1 MPLKIPFMKKQLFI
15 LVFLFVSAQCT
26 NAQNKLNID
35 SLAKLLEVW
44 VDIPLV
50 TPGQSN
56 ADAPSDAI
64 VLYNGRNTD
73 AFQKKDG
80 SPAGWKIDAD
90 GALTDIKGAG
100 DLITKQAFG
109 SCQLHLEFREP
120 KEIKGSGQSRGN
132 SGVYLMSKYEIQ
144 VLDSYENPTYSNG
157 QAGAVYKQHV
167 PLVNASRKPGEW
179 QTYDII
185 FTAPQFKDNG
195 DLESPA
201 RVTVI
206 HNGVLIQN
214 NVTIAGPTDWVM
226 KPKYVKHASK
236 LPLLLQ
242 DHGDDGNPISYRN
255 IWIRNL

>member
-1 MPLKIPFMKKQLFI
+1 MKKQL
-15 LVFLFVSAQCT
+15 LVLACLLASTQFVTAQK
-26 NAQNKLNID
+26 KLNID
-35 SLAKLLEVW
+35 SLAGLLEVW
-44 VDIPLV
+44 VNVPLV

-56 ADAPSDAI
+56 ADAPSDATI
-64 VLYNGRNTD
+64 LYNGHGLG

-90 GALTDIKGAG
+90 GAVTDIKGAG
-100 DLITKQAFG
+100 DLITKEAFG
-109 SCQLHLEFREP
+109 NCQLHIEFREP
-120 KEIKGSGQSRGN
+120 AEVKSSGQGRGN
-132 SGVYLMSKYEIQ
+132 SGVYIMGKYEIQ
-144 VLDSYENPTYSNG
+144 VLDSYNNPTYSNG

-179 QTYDII
+179 QSYDII
-185 FTAPQFKDNG
+185 FTAPLFKENG
-195 DLESPA
+195 DVESPA

-214 NVTIAGPTDWVM
+214 NVTILGTTDWVM
-226 KPKYVKHASK
+226 KPKYKKHAAK
-236 LPLLLQ
+236 LPLMLQ

>member
-1 MPLKIPFMKKQLFI
+1 MKKQL
-15 LVFLFVSAQCT
+15 LVLACLLASTQFVTAQK
-26 NAQNKLNID
+26 KLNID
-35 SLAKLLEVW
+35 SLAGLLEVW
-44 VDIPLV
+44 VNVPSV

-56 ADAPSDAI
+56 ADAPSDATI
-64 VLYNGRNTD
+64 LYNGHGLG

-90 GALTDIKGAG
+90 GAITDIKGAG
-100 DLITKQAFG
+100 DLITKEAFG
-109 SCQLHLEFREP
+109 NCQLHIEFREP
-120 KEIKGSGQSRGN
+120 SEVKSSGQGRGN
-132 SGVYLMSKYEIQ
+132 SGVYIMGKYEIQ
-144 VLDSYENPTYSNG
+144 VLDSYNNPTYSNG

-179 QTYDII
+179 QSYDII
-185 FTAPQFKDNG
+185 FTAPLFKENG

-214 NVTIAGPTDWVM
+214 NVTILGPTDWVM
-226 KPKYVKHASK
+226 KPVYKKHASK
-236 LPLLLQ
+236 LPLMLQ

>member
-1 MPLKIPFMKKQLFI
+1 MKKQL
-15 LVFLFVSAQCT
+15 LVLACLLASTQFVTAQK
-26 NAQNKLNID
+26 KLNID
-35 SLAKLLEVW
+35 SLAGLLEVW
-44 VDIPLV
+44 VNVPLV

-56 ADAPSDAI
+56 ADAPSDATI
-64 VLYNGRNTD
+64 LYNGNGLG

-90 GALTDIKGAG
+90 GAITDIKGAG
-100 DLITKQAFG
+100 DLITKEAFG
-109 SCQLHLEFREP
+109 NCQLHIEFREP
-120 KEIKGSGQSRGN
+120 AEVKSSGQGRGN
-132 SGVYLMSKYEIQ
+132 SGVYIMGKYEIQ
-144 VLDSYENPTYSNG
+144 VLDSYNNPTYSNG

-179 QTYDII
+179 QSYDII
-185 FTAPQFKDNG
+185 FTAPLFKENG

-214 NVTIAGPTDWVM
+214 NVTILGPTDWVM
-226 KPKYVKHASK
+226 KPVYKKHASK
-236 LPLLLQ
+236 LPLMLQ

>member
-1 MPLKIPFMKKQLFI
+1 MKKQL
-15 LVFLFVSAQCT
+15 LVLACLLASTQFVTAQK
-26 NAQNKLNID
+26 KLNID
-35 SLAKLLEVW
+35 SLAGLLEVW
-44 VDIPLV
+44 VNVPSV

-56 ADAPSDAI
+56 ADAPSDATI
-64 VLYNGRNTD
+64 LYNGHGLG

-90 GALTDIKGAG
+90 GAVTDIKGAG
-100 DLITKQAFG
+100 DLITKEAFG
-109 SCQLHLEFREP
+109 NCQLHIEFREP
-120 KEIKGSGQSRGN
+120 AEVKSSGQGRGN
-132 SGVYLMSKYEIQ
+132 SGVYLMGKYEIQ
-144 VLDSYENPTYSNG
+144 VLDSYNNPTYSNG

-179 QTYDII
+179 QSYDII
-185 FTAPQFKDNG
+185 FTAPLFKENG
-195 DLESPA
+195 DVESPA

-214 NVTIAGPTDWVM
+214 NVTILGATDWVM
-226 KPKYVKHASK
+226 KPKYKKHAAK
-236 LPLLLQ
+236 LPLMLQ

>member
-1 MPLKIPFMKKQLFI
+1 MKKQL
-15 LVFLFVSAQCT
+15 LLLTCLLASTQFVTAQK
-26 NAQNKLNID
+26 KLNID
-35 SLAKLLEVW
+35 SLAGLLEVW
-44 VDIPLV
+44 VNVPVV
-50 TPGQSN
+50 TPGVN
-56 ADAPSDAI
+56 NTDAPSDATI
-64 VLYNGRNTD
+64 LYNGNGLG

-90 GALTDIKGAG
+90 GAVTDIKGAG
-100 DLITKQAFG
+100 DLITKEAFG
-109 SCQLHLEFREP
+109 NCQLHIEFREP
-120 KEIKGSGQSRGN
+120 SEVKSSGQGRGN
-132 SGVYLMSKYEIQ
+132 SGVYIMGKYEIQ
-144 VLDSYENPTYSNG
+144 VLDSYNNPTYSNG

-179 QTYDII
+179 QSYDII
-185 FTAPQFKDNG
+185 FTAPLFKDNG

-214 NVTIAGPTDWVM
+214 NVTILGPTDWVM
-226 KPKYVKHASK
+226 KPVYKKHAAK
-236 LPLLLQ
+236 LPLMLQ

>member
-1 MPLKIPFMKKQLFI
+1 MKKQL
-15 LVFLFVSAQCT
+15 LLLTCLLASTQFVTAQK
-26 NAQNKLNID
+26 KLNID
-35 SLAKLLEVW
+35 SLAGLLEVW
-44 VDIPLV
+44 VNVPLV
-50 TPGQSN
+50 TPGITN
-56 ADAPSDAI
+56 ADAPSDATI
-64 VLYNGRNTD
+64 LYNGNGLG

-90 GALTDIKGAG
+90 GAITDIKGAG
-100 DLITKQAFG
+100 DLITKEAFG
-109 SCQLHLEFREP
+109 NCQLHLEFREP
-120 KEIKGSGQSRGN
+120 AEVKSSGQGRGN
-132 SGVYLMSKYEIQ
+132 SGVYIMGKYEIQ
-144 VLDSYENPTYSNG
+144 VLDSYNNPTYSNG

-179 QTYDII
+179 QSYDII
-185 FTAPQFKDNG
+185 FTAPLFKENG

-214 NVTIAGPTDWVM
+214 NVTILGTTDWVR
-226 KPKYVKHASK
+226 KPVYKKHAAR
-236 LPLLLQ
+236 LPLMLQ

>member
-1 MPLKIPFMKKQLFI
+1 MKKQL
-15 LVFLFVSAQCT
+15 LVLACLLASTQFVTAQK
-26 NAQNKLNID
+26 KLNID
-35 SLAKLLEVW
+35 SIAGLLEVW
-44 VDIPLV
+44 VNVPSV

-56 ADAPSDAI
+56 ADAPSDATI
-64 VLYNGRNTD
+64 LYNGHGLG

-90 GALTDIKGAG
+90 GAVTDIKGAG
-100 DLITKQAFG
+100 DLITKEAFG
-109 SCQLHLEFREP
+109 NCQLHIEFREP
-120 KEIKGSGQSRGN
+120 AEVKSSGQGRGN
-132 SGVYLMSKYEIQ
+132 SGVYLMGKYEIQ
-144 VLDSYENPTYSNG
+144 VLDSYNNPTYSNG

-179 QTYDII
+179 QSYDII
-185 FTAPQFKDNG
+185 FTAPLFKENG

-214 NVTIAGPTDWVM
+214 NVTILGTTDWVM
-226 KPKYVKHASK
+226 KPKYKKHAAK
-236 LPLLLQ
+236 LPLMLQ

>member
-1 MPLKIPFMKKQLFI
+1 MKKQL
-15 LVFLFVSAQCT
+15 LLLTCLLASTQFVTAQK
-26 NAQNKLNID
+26 KLNID
-35 SLAKLLEVW
+35 SLAGLLEVW
-44 VDIPLV
+44 VNVPLV

-56 ADAPSDAI
+56 ADAPSDATI
-64 VLYNGRNTD
+64 LYNGHGLS

-90 GALTDIKGAG
+90 GAVTDIKGAG
-100 DLITKQAFG
+100 DLITKEAFG
-109 SCQLHLEFREP
+109 NCQLHLEFREP
-120 KEIKGSGQSRGN
+120 SEVKSSGQGRGN
-132 SGVYLMSKYEIQ
+132 SGVYIMGKYEIQ
-144 VLDSYENPTYSNG
+144 VLDSYNNPTYSNG

-179 QTYDII
+179 QSYDII
-185 FTAPQFKDNG
+185 FTAPLFKENG

-214 NVTIAGPTDWVM
+214 NVTILGPTDWVM
-226 KPKYVKHASK
+226 KPVYKKHASK
-236 LPLLLQ
+236 LPLMLQ

>member
-1 MPLKIPFMKKQLFI
+1 MKKQL
-15 LVFLFVSAQCT
+15 LVLACLLASTQFVTAQK
-26 NAQNKLNID
+26 KLNID
-35 SLAKLLEVW
+35 SLAGLLEVW
-44 VDIPLV
+44 VNVPLV

-56 ADAPSDAI
+56 ADAPSDATI
-64 VLYNGRNTD
+64 LYNGHGLG

-90 GALTDIKGAG
+90 GAVTDIKGAG
-100 DLITKQAFG
+100 DLITKEAFG
-109 SCQLHLEFREP
+109 NCQLHIEFREP
-120 KEIKGSGQSRGN
+120 AEVKSSGQGRGN
-132 SGVYLMSKYEIQ
+132 SGVYLMGKYEIQ
-144 VLDSYENPTYSNG
+144 VLDSYNNPTYSNG

-179 QTYDII
+179 QSYDII
-185 FTAPQFKDNG
+185 FTAPLFKENG

-214 NVTIAGPTDWVM
+214 NVTILGTTDWVM
-226 KPKYVKHASK
+226 KPKYKKHAAK
-236 LPLLLQ
+236 LPLMLQ

>member
-1 MPLKIPFMKKQLFI
+1 MKKQL
-15 LVFLFVSAQCT
+15 LVLACLLASTQFVTAQK
-26 NAQNKLNID
+26 KLNID
-35 SLAKLLEVW
+35 SLAGLLEVW
-44 VDIPLV
+44 VNVPLV

-56 ADAPSDAI
+56 ADAPSDATI
-64 VLYNGRNTD
+64 LYNGNGLG

-90 GALTDIKGAG
+90 GAITDIKGAG
-100 DLITKQAFG
+100 DLITKEAFG
-109 SCQLHLEFREP
+109 NCQLHIEFREP
-120 KEIKGSGQSRGN
+120 AEVKSSGQGRGN
-132 SGVYLMSKYEIQ
+132 SGVYIMGKYEIQ
-144 VLDSYENPTYSNG
+144 VLDSYNNPTYSNG

-179 QTYDII
+179 QSYDII
-185 FTAPQFKDNG
+185 FTAPKFKENG

-201 RVTVI
+201 VVTVM

-214 NVTIAGPTDWVM
+214 NVTILGPTDWVM
-226 KPKYVKHASK
+226 KPVYKKHAAK
-236 LPLLLQ
+236 LPLMLQ